1 MRPAT
6 RRGVLAAAVSA
17 PLLLRA
23 TAASAQAEDED
34 AALAGAS
41 LDAEQRLAVA
51 YDTIAGSGRLDDAIA
66 RVARRFGDQ
75 AQEHVDALAT
85 ALEGLG
91 APVPEPPAP
100 RTIEGVDSLI
110 ELETVALAAH
120 HDAVR
125 RLRDAMLLETVAT
138 IMASAGQHLVVLR
151 QAAGRD
157 PLPTAFETG
166 GP

>member
-1 MRPAT
+1 MRATT
-6 RRGVLAAAVSA
+6 RRGVLAAAAGA
-17 PLLLRA
+17 PLLLRVS
-23 TAASAQAEDED
+23 AASAQAEDED

-51 YDTIAGSGRLDDAIA
+51 YDAIAGSGVLGDATA

-75 AQEHVDALAT
+75 AQEHVDALAV
-85 ALEGLG
+85 ALEGLD

-100 RTIEGVDSLI
+100 RTIDGLDALI
-110 ELETVALAAH
+110 ELEIAALAAH

-151 QAAGRD
+151 QMAGRD